1 MPTLS
6 SSGSTAR
13 RPTGSRRPRARWR
26 GTAELPLGR
35 HNVEVMAGP
44 EPPVAFEHYVQVKR
58 ELLELLEEMLPQDNA
73 MLEIM
78 RGPCDTD

>member
-1 MPTLS
+1 M
-6 SSGSTAR
+6 
-13 RPTGSRRPRARWR
+13 
-26 GTAELPLGR
+26 GR